1 MKNNTEK
8 HEAVT
13 TPEALK
19 FTSNSITIQL
29 VAIGMTVAIIAFI
42 VAFTA
47 FGMTHSP
54 TVFSSI
60 TWGFIAFLSSLL
72 CFIATIAAI
81 GAAIS
86 HQK

>member
-19 FTSNSITIQL
+19 FASNCEAL
-29 VAIGMTVAIIAFI
+29 KVAVVAMTVAIIAFI

-47 FGMTHSP
+47 FGMTRSP
-54 TVFSSI
+54 TVFSSV
-60 TWGFIAFLSSLL
+60 TWGVIAFLSSLI
-72 CFIATIAAI
+72 CPIATIAAI